1 MNIAFFHESILPSR
15 GGCETY
21 LADLAR
27 RLCLDRHEVHLYV
40 SRWDPQ
46 RLPSSIVYHPLPT
59 LTCPR
64 FLRPW
69 RFSQLCHDAARHQAH
84 DVTMGFD
91 KTWGQDI
98 LYPQGGL
105 HLACVDQNLLK
116 FRWGLTRFLANAAKK
131 FDPAM
136 WSFEQFERKQY
147 LGQQTPLIVVNSH
160 MVRDHFRQYY
170 NIPSE
175 EIFVVRSAIDPGRF
189 PENDRPKCRQSFR
202 QEWNIPSSAV
212 VGLFAAMNYRL
223 KGLDP
228 LLHSVQRLLARPEF
242 QARPPVFHLV
252 VAGNPNTA
260 MYQRMAKKLGVANH
274 VLFVG
279 HRGDMRHSYFAADF
293 LVHPTFYDPCSLVV
307 LEAMTC
313 GLPII
318 TTRFNGVS
326 ELINDGQ
333 EGYVI
338 ADPHDHEHLAWC
350 MLQFFDAERRTACG
364 QAARRTASL
373 WTFEHHYRQLLN
385 VFAAAMARNEARRQA
400 AA

>member
-1 MNIAFFHESILPSR
+1 
-15 GGCETY
+15 
-21 LADLAR
+21 
-27 RLCLDRHEVHLYV
+27 
-40 SRWDPQ
+40 
-46 RLPSSIVYHPLPT
+46 
-59 LTCPR
+59 
-64 FLRPW
+64 
-69 RFSQLCHDAARHQAH
+69 
-84 DVTMGFD
+84 MGFD

-105 HLACVDQNLLK
+105 HLACVEHNLLK

-131 FDPAM
+131 FDPAT
-136 WSFEQFERKQY
+136 WSFEQLERKQY

-202 QEWNIPSSAV
+202 QEWNIPSTRRCRSVRGHELSPQGTRSVALLRSSACSP
-212 VGLFAAMNYRL
+212 GRNSR
-223 KGLDP
+223 
-228 LLHSVQRLLARPEF
+228 
-242 QARPPVFHLV
+242 ARPPVFHLV

-307 LEAMTC
+307 LEAMAC

-318 TTRFNGVS
+318 TTRYNGVS
-326 ELINDGQ
+326 ELMQRCTGRLCHQRSARSRTPGLVHVAILRCRSPGRVRPGQ
-333 EGYVI
+333 
-338 ADPHDHEHLAWC
+338 P
-350 MLQFFDAERRTACG
+350 
-364 QAARRTASL
+364 AARPANGPSSIIIANCC
-373 WTFEHHYRQLLN
+373 N
-385 VFAAAMARNEARRQA
+385 VFAAAMARNESRRQA